1 LEITKIKNKENI
13 LKMID
18 KKNIFIFTNTR
29 ADYGLQRWIIKE
41 MQNNIK
47 FDTYIIVGGTHFSE
61 EYGNTIEEI
70 SKDDIKN
77 IIKIPFLH
85 TSLDAPSLTSSIGN
99 GLIQITQIF
108 NTYKPDFVILLGDR
122 YELFIM
128 SIAALLYRVP
138 IIHLHGGENTAGVI
152 DEQVRHAI
160 TKMAHIHMPSI
171 ELYAENIS
179 KMGEEDWR
187 IHIVGA
193 PGLENI
199 KKLELYKEEEIL
211 KLTGINVNKNTIICT
226 YHPVTL
232 EGEDSV
238 KWQIKNLLKALSKFD
253 LQIVFTR
260 PNAEIGSDEI
270 VNKIK
275 EFVDNNPKAYFFDS
289 LGSELYLS
297 FLKYARVVVGNS
309 SSGIIEAPSFSIPSV
324 NIGNRQE
331 GRLQPES
338 IIQTGYSVNEIY
350 KGIEKALYDTEFLT
364 KIKTTKNPYGDGDT
378 SKYVIKAIEEIL
390 KIPKEKLLKKRLDF
404 EVKKNEWHRYF

>member
-1 LEITKIKNKENI
+1 MKNSN
-13 LKMID
+13 
-18 KKNIFIFTNTR
+18 NVFIFTSTR

-41 MQNNIK
+41 MQNSNE
-47 FDTYIIVGGTHFSE
+47 FNTYIIVGGTHLSE

-70 SKDDIKN
+70 LKDNIEN
-77 IIKIPFLH
+77 IIKVPFLN
-85 TSLDAPSLTSSIGN
+85 TSLDASSLTSSIGN

-108 NTYKPDFVILLGDR
+108 NIYKPDFIILLGDR

-128 SIAALLYRVP
+128 AITALLYRVP
-138 IIHLHGGENTAGVI
+138 IIHLHGGENTTGVI

-160 TKMAHIHMPSI
+160 TKVAHIHMPST

-187 IHIVGA
+187 IYIVGA

-199 KKLELYKEEEIL
+199 KKLELYREEEIL
-211 KLTGINVNKNTIICT
+211 KLTGINVNKNTIMCT

-232 EGEDSV
+232 EGEDGV
-238 KWQIKNLLKALSKFD
+238 RWQIKNLLEALSKFD
-253 LQIVFTR
+253 FQIVFTR

-270 VNKIK
+270 VNMIK

-289 LGSELYLS
+289 FGSKLYLS
-297 FLKYARVVVGNS
+297 FLKYTKAVAGNS
-309 SSGIIEAPSFSIPSV
+309 SSGIIEVPSFLIPTV

-331 GRLQPES
+331 GRLRPES
-338 IIQTGYSVNEIY
+338 VIQTGYSVNEIY

-364 KIKTTKNPYGDGDT
+364 KIKNLKNPYGDGQT
-378 SKYVIKAIEEIL
+378 SKDVIKAMREIL

-404 EVKKNEWHRYF
+404 EVKKNEWHRNF

>member
-1 LEITKIKNKENI
+1 MKNNY
-13 LKMID
+13 
-18 KKNIFIFTNTR
+18 NVFIFTSTR
-29 ADYGLQRWIIKE
+29 ADYGLQRWIIKD
-41 MQNNIK
+41 MQNSNE
-47 FDTYIIVGGTHFSE
+47 FNTYVIVGGTHLFE

-70 SKDDIKN
+70 LKDNIEN
-77 IIKIPFLH
+77 IIKVPFLN
-85 TSLDAPSLTSSIGN
+85 TSLNASSLTSSIGN
-99 GLIQITQIF
+99 GLIQITKIF
-108 NTYKPDFVILLGDR
+108 NTYKPDLIVLLGDR

-128 SIAALLYRVP
+128 AIAALLYQVP
-138 IIHLHGGENTAGVI
+138 IIHLHGGENTTGVI

-160 TKMAHIHMPSI
+160 TKMAHIHMPST

-199 KKLELYKEEEIL
+199 KKLELYTEEEIL
-211 KLTGINVNKNTIICT
+211 KLTGIDVHKITIICT

-238 KWQIKNLLKALSKFD
+238 RWQTKNLLEALSKFD
-253 LQIVFTR
+253 FQIVFTR
-260 PNAEIGSDEI
+260 PNAEVGSDEI
-270 VNKIK
+270 VNIIK
-275 EFVDNNPKAYFFDS
+275 EFVKNNPKAYFFDS
-289 LGSELYLS
+289 LGSRLYLS
-297 FLKYARVVVGNS
+297 FLKYAKAVVGNS
-309 SSGIIEAPSFSIPSV
+309 SSGIIEVPFFLIPTV

-338 IIQTGYSVNEIY
+338 VIQTGYSVNEIC
-350 KGIEKALYDTEFLT
+350 KGMEKALHDTEFLK
-364 KIKTTKNPYGDGDT
+364 KIKKIKNPYGDGNA
-378 SKYVIKAIEEIL
+378 SKYVIEAIKEIL

>member
-1 LEITKIKNKENI
+1 
-13 LKMID
+13 MINNN
-18 KKNIFIFTNTR
+18 NIFIFTSTR

-41 MQNNIK
+41 MQKTNEVN
-47 FDTYIIVGGTHFSE
+47 TYVVVGGTHLSE

-70 SKDDIKN
+70 LKDNIKN
-77 IIKIPFLH
+77 IIKVPFIN
-85 TSLDAPSLTSSIGN
+85 TSLDASSLTSSIGN
-99 GLIQITQIF
+99 GLIQITEIF
-108 NTYKPDFVILLGDR
+108 NTYKPDFIVLLGDR
-122 YELFIM
+122 YELFTM
-128 SIAALLYRVP
+128 AIAALLYQVP
-138 IIHLHGGENTAGVI
+138 IIHLHGGENTTGVI

-160 TKMAHIHMPSI
+160 TKMAHIHMPST

-199 KKLELYKEEEIL
+199 KRLELYKKEEIL
-211 KLTGINVNKNTIICT
+211 KITGIDVNKNTIICT

-238 KWQIKNLLKALSKFD
+238 RWQTKNLLEALSKFD
-253 LQIVFTR
+253 LQLVFTR
-260 PNAEIGSDEI
+260 PNAEVGSDEI
-270 VNKIK
+270 VNMIK
-275 EFVDNNPKAYFFDS
+275 KFVGDNPKAYFFDS
-289 LGSELYLS
+289 LGSKLYLS
-297 FLKYARVVVGNS
+297 FLKHAKAVVGNS
-309 SSGIIEAPSFSIPSV
+309 SSGIIEVPSFFIPTV

-338 IIQTGYSVNEIY
+338 VIQTGYSVNEIY
-350 KGIEKALYDTEFLT
+350 KGIEKALHDTEFLK
-364 KIKTTKNPYGDGDT
+364 KIKTIKNPYGDGNS

-404 EVKKNEWHRYF
+404 EVKENEWHRYF

>member
-1 LEITKIKNKENI
+1 
-13 LKMID
+13 MINNN
-18 KKNIFIFTNTR
+18 NIFIFTSTR

-41 MQNNIK
+41 IQNNNKIN
-47 FDTYIIVGGTHFSE
+47 TYVVVGGTHLSE

-70 SKDDIKN
+70 LKDNIKN
-77 IIKIPFLH
+77 IIKVPFLN
-85 TSLDAPSLTSSIGN
+85 TSIDASSLTSSIGN
-99 GLIQITQIF
+99 GLIKISQIF
-108 NTYKPDFVILLGDR
+108 NIYKSDFIVLLGDR

-128 SIAALLYRVP
+128 AIVALLYQIP
-138 IIHLHGGENTAGVI
+138 IIHLHGGENTTGVI

-160 TKMAHIHMPSI
+160 TKMAHIHMPST

-199 KKLELYKEEEIL
+199 KKLGLYKEEEIL
-211 KLTGINVNKNTIICT
+211 KLTSIDVNKNIVICT

-232 EGEDSV
+232 EGEDNV
-238 KWQIKNLLKALSKFD
+238 RWQIKNLLKALSKFD
-253 LQIVFTR
+253 FQIVFTR
-260 PNAEIGSDEI
+260 PNAEVGSDEI

-289 LGSELYLS
+289 LGSKLYLS
-297 FLKYARVVVGNS
+297 FLKYARAVVGNS
-309 SSGIIEAPSFSIPSV
+309 SSGIIEVPSFSIPTV

-331 GRLQPES
+331 GRLRPES
-338 IIQTGYSVNEIY
+338 VIQTGYSVNEVY
-350 KGIEKALYDTEFLT
+350 KGIEKALCDTEFLT
-364 KIKTTKNPYGDGDT
+364 KIKNLKNPYGDGQT
-378 SKYVIKAIEEIL
+378 SKYVIKAIGEIL
-390 KIPKEKLLKKRLDF
+390 KIPKKQLLKKRLDF

>member
-1 LEITKIKNKENI
+1 
-13 LKMID
+13 MIN
-18 KKNIFIFTNTR
+18 KKNIFIFTSTR

-41 MQNNIK
+41 MQKNNKIN
-47 FDTYIIVGGTHFSE
+47 TYLVVGGTHLSE

-70 SKDDIKN
+70 LKDNIEN
-77 IIKIPFLH
+77 IIKVPFLNN
-85 TSLDAPSLTSSIGN
+85 SLDVSSLTSSIGN
-99 GLIQITQIF
+99 GIIQASQIF
-108 NTYKPDFVILLGDR
+108 SLYKPNYVILACDR

-128 SIAALLYRVP
+128 AIAALLYQVP
-138 IIHLHGGENTAGVI
+138 IIHLHGGENTTGVI

-160 TKMAHIHMPSI
+160 TKMAHIHMPST

-199 KKLELYKEEEIL
+199 KRLELYKKEEIL
-211 KLTGINVNKNTIICT
+211 KLTDIDVDKNTIICT

-238 KWQIKNLLKALSKFD
+238 RWQIKNLLEALSKFD

-260 PNAEIGSDEI
+260 PNAEVGSDEI
-270 VNKIK
+270 VNMIK

-289 LGSELYLS
+289 LGSKLYLS
-297 FLKYARVVVGNS
+297 FLKYAKAVVGNS
-309 SSGIIEAPSFSIPSV
+309 SSGIIEVPSFLIPTV

-338 IIQTGYSVNEIY
+338 VIQTGYSVNEIC
-350 KGIEKALYDTEFLT
+350 KGIEKAMYDTEFLT
-364 KIKTTKNPYGDGDT
+364 KIKTIKNPYGDGNA
-378 SKYVIKAIEEIL
+378 SKYVIETIKEIL

-404 EVKKNEWHRYF
+404 EVKNNEWHKYF

>member
-1 LEITKIKNKENI
+1 
-13 LKMID
+13 MINNN
-18 KKNIFIFTNTR
+18 NIFIFTSTR

-41 MQNNIK
+41 MQNSIK
-47 FDTYIIVGGTHFSE
+47 FNTYVIVGGTHLSE

-70 SKDDIKN
+70 LKDNVKN
-77 IIKIPFLH
+77 IIELPFLSGLSNAS
-85 TSLDAPSLTSSIGN
+85 SLITSIGN
-99 GLIQITQIF
+99 GLTQVSKIF
-108 NTYKPDFVILLGDR
+108 IKYKPDIVILLGDR
-122 YELFIM
+122 YELFIGA
-128 SIAALLYRVP
+128 IAALLYNSI
-138 IIHLHGGENTAGVI
+138 IIHIAGGEITKGAI

-171 ELYAENIS
+171 SLYAENIS

-199 KKLELYKEEEIL
+199 KKLELYTEEEIL
-211 KLTGINVNKNTIICT
+211 KLTSIDVNKNTTICT

-238 KWQIKNLLKALSKFD
+238 RWQIKNLLEALSKFD
-253 LQIVFTR
+253 FQIVFTR
-260 PNAEIGSDEI
+260 PNAEVGSDEI
-270 VNKIK
+270 VNMIK
-275 EFVDNNPKAYFFDS
+275 KFVDNNPKAYFFDS
-289 LGSELYLS
+289 LGSKLYLS

-309 SSGIIEAPSFSIPSV
+309 SSSIIEVPSFSIPTV

-331 GRLQPES
+331 GRLRPES
-338 IIQTGYSVNEIY
+338 VIQTGYSVNEIY
-350 KGIEKALYDTEFLT
+350 KGIEKALYDTEFLV
-364 KIKTTKNPYGDGDT
+364 KIKNIKNPYGDGNT
-378 SKYVIKAIEEIL
+378 SKYVIKAMEEIL

>member
-1 LEITKIKNKENI
+1 
-13 LKMID
+13 MINNN
-18 KKNIFIFTNTR
+18 NIFIFTSTR

-41 MQNNIK
+41 MQKSNK
-47 FDTYIIVGGTHFSE
+47 FNTYVVVGGTHLLE
-61 EYGNTIEEI
+61 EYGNTIVEI

-77 IIKIPFLH
+77 IIKIPFLN
-85 TSLDAPSLTSSIGN
+85 TSLDASSLTSSIGN

-108 NTYKPDFVILLGDR
+108 NTCKPDFMVLLGDR

-128 SIAALLYRVP
+128 AIAALLYKIP
-138 IIHLHGGENTAGVI
+138 IIHLHGGENTTSVI

-160 TKMAHIHMPSI
+160 TKMAHIHMPST

-187 IHIVGA
+187 IHIIGA
-193 PGLENI
+193 PGIENI
-199 KKLELYKEEEIL
+199 KKLELYKKEEIL
-211 KLTGINVNKNTIICT
+211 KLTGINVSNNTIICT

-238 KWQIKNLLKALSKFD
+238 KWQIKNLLEALSKFD
-253 LQIVFTR
+253 FQIVFTR
-260 PNAEIGSDEI
+260 PNAEVGSDEI
-270 VNKIK
+270 VNMIK
-275 EFVDNNPKAYFFDS
+275 KFVDGNPKAYFFDS
-289 LGSELYLS
+289 LGSKLYLG
-297 FLKYARVVVGNS
+297 FLKYARAVVGNS
-309 SSGIIEAPSFSIPSV
+309 SSGIIETPSFSIATV

-350 KGIEKALYDTEFLT
+350 KGIEKALYDTEFFA
-364 KIKTTKNPYGDGDT
+364 KIKNIKNPYGDGNT
-378 SKYVIKAIEEIL
+378 SNYIIEAMEEIL

-404 EVKKNEWHRYF
+404 EVKKNEWHKYF

>member
-1 LEITKIKNKENI
+1 
-13 LKMID
+13 MI
-18 KKNIFIFTNTR
+18 NNHNVFVFTSTR

-41 MQNNIK
+41 MQNNNKIN
-47 FDTYIIVGGTHFSE
+47 TYILAGGTHLSK

-70 SKDDIKN
+70 LKDSIKN
-77 IIKIPFLH
+77 IIEVPFLN
-85 TSLDAPSLTSSIGN
+85 TSLNAFLDASSLTSSIGN

-108 NTYKPDFVILLGDR
+108 NTYKPDFIVLLGDR

-128 SIAALLYRVP
+128 AIAALLYQVP
-138 IIHLHGGENTAGVI
+138 IIHLHGGENTTGVI

-160 TKMAHIHMPSI
+160 TKMAHIHMPSTS
-171 ELYAENIS
+171 LYAENIS

-199 KKLELYKEEEIL
+199 KKLELYTKEEIL
-211 KLTGINVNKNTIICT
+211 KLTGIDVNKNTIMCT

-232 EGEDSV
+232 EREDGV
-238 KWQIKNLLKALSKFD
+238 KWQIKNLLEALSKFN

-260 PNAEIGSDEI
+260 PNAEVGSDEI
-270 VNKIK
+270 VNMIK

-289 LGSELYLS
+289 LGSKLYLS
-297 FLKYARVVVGNS
+297 FLKYARAVVGNS
-309 SSGIIEAPSFSIPSV
+309 SSGIIEVPSFSVPTV

-331 GRLQPES
+331 GRLQTES

-350 KGIEKALYDTEFLT
+350 KGLEKALYNTEYLT
-364 KIKTTKNPYGDGDT
+364 KIKDIKNPYGDGNA
-378 SKYVIKAIEEIL
+378 SKYVIEAMKEIL
-390 KIPKEKLLKKRLDF
+390 EIPKEKLLKKRLDF
-404 EVKKNEWHRYF
+404 EVKKNAWYRYF